1 MKAAVGFLHAGEKS
15 REVTVRALAERKLEA
30 YATHLVD
37 ASLVDAT
44 ATDFPIDS
52 LRYAAIRARAALLA
66 KRAERLVL
74 TCSVYNGVASWLAQD
89 LGLRVDRS
97 DAAAARAL
105 LATRGPIGVLVSYAP
120 TRPVVV
126 DYLTEILAG
135 AEQSREIQSSVAED
149 APPFATA
156 PDAYGRALV
165 AALEPLR
172 DCGVLFVSQYTMH
185 AHLEELRRVWG
196 PRPIV
201 SALRATVDALF
212 PA

>member
-126 DYLTEILAG
+126 DYL
-135 AEQSREIQSSVAED
+135 AED